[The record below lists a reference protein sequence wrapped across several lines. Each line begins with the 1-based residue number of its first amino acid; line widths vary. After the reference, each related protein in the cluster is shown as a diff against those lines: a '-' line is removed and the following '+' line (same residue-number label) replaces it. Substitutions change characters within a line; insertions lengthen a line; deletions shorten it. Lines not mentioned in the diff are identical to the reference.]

1 MRRAAPAAAPVA
13 VDKEV
18 KRKQRM
24 GDIKLDLHRVLLDN
38 LNLAA
43 LEHATE
49 ADLRAEINAISAEHL
64 NDNAIVLGREDRII
78 LNKELYDEVTGLGP
92 LETLLQDESVND
104 ILVNGPQQIFVER
117 SGKLELTDVTFKD
130 ERHLL
135 RIIDKIVSAVGR
147 RVDESKP
154 YVDARLKDGSR
165 FNAMVPP
172 VAVDGSLVSI
182 RKFKKDKLG
191 IDDLVQ
197 FGAFSEEMAAY
208 LQAAVSTR
216 LNVIVSGGTGSG
228 KTTTLNALSS
238 FIADDERILTI
249 EDTAEL
255 QLQQTHVG
263 RMESRPPNVEG
274 KGEVSPRD
282 CLKNALRMR
291 PDRII
296 VGETRGEEVIDM
308 LQAMNTGHD
317 GSMTTIHANN
327 PRDGIS
333 RLENMVAMAGIEM
346 PLKAVRSQ
354 ISSAVNLIVQAS
366 RLQDGSRRMTSIT
379 EITGMEG
386 DVISMQEIFRFQ
398 RVGPDARQQDHRPL
412 SQPQACAATS
422 PSASASGA
430 MICPRPSLNPSQRSK
445 PHGHQCRTHHLRSDL
460 YRRAGARRRA
470 SIWRLFGRSISLN
483 SRVNRRL
490 EMIEKGDTP
499 RGGAGQICA
508 RRCSSTRKSKGI
520 PLYSLWLSEKAQKGR
535 DCLLPATADHGDG
548 RPFGSVLPW
557 PDRRHRDR
565 STRAHRRLHRHG
577 GRCCVYVGVH
587 ESQQAHGDHRRTAP
601 RCGRADGALLARRSP
616 VHQRHHHREQR
627 NPRPACLRIRC
638 DRG

>member
-1 MRRAAPAAAPVA
+1 MRRAVKPAAASPE
-13 VDKEV
+13 DREV

-24 GDIKLDLHRVLLDN
+24 SEIKLELHRALLDN

-43 LEHATE
+43 LEHASE
-49 ADLRAEINAISAEHL
+49 ADLRQEINDIAVEVLSEKS
-64 NDNAIVLGREDRII
+64 IVLNREDRMT
-78 LNKELYDEVTGLGP
+78 LNSELYDEVTGLGP
-92 LETLLQDESVND
+92 LETLLKDDSVND

-117 SGKLELTDVTFKD
+117 DGKLQLTDVTFKD
-130 ERHLL
+130 EKHLL

-147 RVDESKP
+147 RVDESNP

-191 IDDLVQ
+191 IDDLVN

-208 LQAAVSTR
+208 LQAAVATR
-216 LNVIVSGGTGSG
+216 LNIIVSGGTGSG

-238 FIADDERILTI
+238 FIANDERILTI

-317 GSMTTIHANN
+317 GSMTTIHANSA
-327 PRDGIS
+327 RDGVS
-333 RLENMVAMAGIEM
+333 RLENMIAMAGIEM
-346 PLKAVRSQ
+346 PLKAMRSQ

-386 DVISMQEIFRFQ
+386 EVISMQEIFRFQ
-398 RVGPDARQQDHRPL
+398 RVGLTPENKIIGHFT
-412 SQPQACAATS
+412 AT
-422 PSASASGA
+422 GV
-430 MICPRPSLNPSQRSK
+430 RS
-445 PHGHQCRTHHLRSDL
+445 HFSERFRMWGYDL
-460 YRRAGARRRA
+460 PA
-470 SIWRLFGRSISLN
+470 SIYEP
-483 SRVNRRL
+483 V
-490 EMIEKGDTP
+490 
-499 RGGAGQICA
+499 A
-508 RRCSSTRKSKGI
+508 
-520 PLYSLWLSEKAQKGR
+520 AQ
-535 DCLLPATADHGDG
+535 
-548 RPFGSVLPW
+548 
-557 PDRRHRDR
+557 
-565 STRAHRRLHRHG
+565 
-577 GRCCVYVGVH
+577 
-587 ESQQAHGDHRRTAP
+587 
-601 RCGRADGALLARRSP
+601 
-616 VHQRHHHREQR
+616 
-627 NPRPACLRIRC
+627 
-638 DRG
+638 

>member
-1 MRRAAPAAAPVA
+1 MFSRYKKSGTAPANKATKVKTPVEMPKTEPAAAPKPASLRKPSPTQAASVA
-13 VDKEV
+13 PADKER
-18 KRKQRM
+18 KRKERLAE
-24 GDIKLDLHRVLLDN
+24 IKLDLHRSLLDN

-43 LEHATE
+43 LDTATE
-49 ADLRAEINAISAEHL
+49 SDLRAEISSIAAEVL
-64 NDNAIVLGREDRII
+64 EERSIVLNREDRST
-78 LNKELYDEVTGLGP
+78 LTQELYDEVKGLGP
-92 LETLLQDESVND
+92 LETLLQDDTVND
-104 ILVNGPQQIFVER
+104 ILVNGPHQIFVER
-117 SGKLELTDVTFKD
+117 DGKLTLSDVTFKD
-130 ERHLL
+130 EKHLL

-147 RVDESKP
+147 RVDESNP
-154 YVDARLKDGSR
+154 YVDARLADGSR

-172 VAVDGSLVSI
+172 IAVDGSLVSI

-191 IDDLVQ
+191 IDDLVR

-208 LQAAVSTR
+208 LQAAVATR

-238 FIADDERILTI
+238 FIDNAERILTI

-327 PRDGIS
+327 ARDGIS

-354 ISSAVNLIVQAS
+354 IASAVNLIVQAS
-366 RLQDGSRRMTSIT
+366 RLQDGSRRMVSIT

-398 RVGPDARQQDHRPL
+398 RTGLTPDNKIIGHFTGTGVRSNFSERFRLWGYDLPP
-412 SQPQACAATS
+412 SIYEPVAA
-422 PSASASGA
+422 
-430 MICPRPSLNPSQRSK
+430 
-445 PHGHQCRTHHLRSDL
+445 
-460 YRRAGARRRA
+460 
-470 SIWRLFGRSISLN
+470 
-483 SRVNRRL
+483 
-490 EMIEKGDTP
+490 E
-499 RGGAGQICA
+499 
-508 RRCSSTRKSKGI
+508 
-520 PLYSLWLSEKAQKGR
+520 
-535 DCLLPATADHGDG
+535 
-548 RPFGSVLPW
+548 
-557 PDRRHRDR
+557 
-565 STRAHRRLHRHG
+565 
-577 GRCCVYVGVH
+577 
-587 ESQQAHGDHRRTAP
+587 
-601 RCGRADGALLARRSP
+601 
-616 VHQRHHHREQR
+616 
-627 NPRPACLRIRC
+627 
-638 DRG
+638 

>member
-1 MRRAAPAAAPVA
+1 MFSKYKKPGDVAVATPAPKAKAPAPQQQPEEAVAPKPASMRRVAQAATVAPQ
-13 VDKEV
+13 DRDV

-24 GDIKLDLHRVLLDN
+24 SDIKLELHRALLEN

-43 LEHATE
+43 LEHASE
-49 ADLRAEINAISAEHL
+49 QDLRSEINEISTEILAEKS
-64 NDNAIVLGREDRII
+64 IVLNREDRVQ
-78 LNKELYDEVTGLGP
+78 LNSELYDEVTGLGP
-92 LETLLQDESVND
+92 LETLLKDDSVND

-117 SGKLELTDVTFKD
+117 AGKLQLTDVTFKD
-130 ERHLL
+130 EKHLL

-147 RVDESKP
+147 RVDESNP
-154 YVDARLKDGSR
+154 YVDARLKDDSR

-172 VAVDGSLVSI
+172 IAVDGSLVSI

-191 IDDLVQ
+191 IDDLVS

-208 LQAAVSTR
+208 LQAAVATR
-216 LNVIVSGGTGSG
+216 LNIIVSGGTGSG

-238 FIADDERILTI
+238 FIANDERILTI

-317 GSMTTIHANN
+317 GSMTTIHANSA
-327 PRDGIS
+327 RDGVS
-333 RLENMVAMAGIEM
+333 RLENMIAMAGIEM

-398 RVGPDARQQDHRPL
+398 RVGLTPENKIIGHFTGTGVRSHFSERFKMWGYDL
-412 SQPQACAATS
+412 
-422 PSASASGA
+422 PS
-430 MICPRPSLNPSQRSK
+430 
-445 PHGHQCRTHHLRSDL
+445 
-460 YRRAGARRRA
+460 
-470 SIWRLFGRSISLN
+470 SIY
-483 SRVNRRL
+483 
-490 EMIEKGDTP
+490 E
-499 RGGAGQICA
+499 
-508 RRCSSTRKSKGI
+508 
-520 PLYSLWLSEKAQKGR
+520 
-535 DCLLPATADHGDG
+535 
-548 RPFGSVLPW
+548 
-557 PDRRHRDR
+557 
-565 STRAHRRLHRHG
+565 
-577 GRCCVYVGVH
+577 
-587 ESQQAHGDHRRTAP
+587 
-601 RCGRADGALLARRSP
+601 P
-616 VHQRHHHREQR
+616 VVVK
-627 NPRPACLRIRC
+627 
-638 DRG
+638 

>member
-1 MRRAAPAAAPVA
+1 MFSKYKKQSASPKAAPKAAAAPTAAPKVEVASAASLRRPMTRVAAEAAPAEK
-13 VDKEV
+13 DR
-18 KRKQRM
+18 KRKERLSE
-24 GDIKLDLHRVLLDN
+24 IKVELHRDLLEH

-43 LEHATE
+43 LDKASE
-49 ADLRAEINAISAEHL
+49 AELRNEISSITGEIL
-64 NDNAIVLGREDRII
+64 EDRGIVLNREDRQT

-92 LETLLQDESVND
+92 LETLLQDETVND

-117 SGKLELTDVTFKD
+117 SGKLQLSNITFKD
-130 ERHLL
+130 EKHLM

-147 RVDESKP
+147 RVDESNP
-154 YVDARLKDGSR
+154 YVDARLADGSR

-197 FGAFSEEMAAY
+197 FGAFTEEMAAY
-208 LQAAVSTR
+208 LQAAVATR

-238 FIADDERILTI
+238 FIDNDERILTI

-317 GSMTTIHANN
+317 GSMTTIHANSA
-327 PRDGIS
+327 RDGVS
-333 RLENMVAMAGIEM
+333 RLENMIAMAGIEM
-346 PLKAVRSQ
+346 PIKAVRSQ

-386 DVISMQEIFRFQ
+386 DVISMQEIFRYQ
-398 RVGPDARQQDHRPL
+398 RVGLTPDNKIIGHFT
-412 SQPQACAATS
+412 AT
-422 PSASASGA
+422 GV
-430 MICPRPSLNPSQRSK
+430 RS
-445 PHGHQCRTHHLRSDL
+445 HFSERFRMWGYDL
-460 YRRAGARRRA
+460 PA
-470 SIWRLFGRSISLN
+470 SIY
-483 SRVNRRL
+483 
-490 EMIEKGDTP
+490 EP
-499 RGGAGQICA
+499 
-508 RRCSSTRKSKGI
+508 TRM
-520 PLYSLWLSEKAQKGR
+520 E
-535 DCLLPATADHGDG
+535 D
-548 RPFGSVLPW
+548 
-557 PDRRHRDR
+557 
-565 STRAHRRLHRHG
+565 
-577 GRCCVYVGVH
+577 
-587 ESQQAHGDHRRTAP
+587 
-601 RCGRADGALLARRSP
+601 
-616 VHQRHHHREQR
+616 
-627 NPRPACLRIRC
+627 
-638 DRG
+638 